1 MSIAGPSN
9 APIARVDFYPVQS
22 ALRRDAGGVWD
33 SQYANSISDLVC
45 KLGDPGVRRCSIKSP
60 YGLGLPVCDD
70 YPSPGERLADV
81 PLWLESFMGVVNPR
95 LEPGSG
101 VRGGLLFEE
110 TREPWQP
117 GLTAASLC
125 FISEDMA
132 VRVPG
137 RTLIDRDAFYNGGT
151 GFADVIRARNGLVTA
166 ADCTKH
172 QLLEMDRHV
181 VFLENRFWIRVLKN
195 APGAVPIRGNFD
207 LCQTTPEFGS
217 DGLRAAHACTVADVS
232 GRELTDAVDIVT
244 RDRASKLA
252 NFNVSRGAFF
262 ALRALRLAAIPSAC
276 HAV

>member
-1 MSIAGPSN
+1 MSVMANDRSDVLPLL
-9 APIARVDFYPVQS
+9 A
-22 ALRRDAGGVWD
+22 ALRRDVGGAWD
-33 SQYANSISDLVC
+33 SEYANSVTDLVR
-45 KLGDPGVRRCSIKSP
+45 KLDDPKVRRCSIKGP
-60 YGLGLPVCDD
+60 YGLGLPTCDD
-70 YPSPGERLADV
+70 YPSPGERLADG
-81 PLWLESFMGVVNPR
+81 PLWLESLVGIVNPQ

-101 VRGGLLFEE
+101 VRGGILFEE
-110 TREPWQP
+110 TRDPWHP

-125 FISEDMA
+125 FIFKDMA

-137 RTLIDRDAFYNGGT
+137 RVLIDRDAFDNGGT

-181 VFLENRFWIRVLKN
+181 AYLEDRYWVRVLKD
-195 APGAVPIRGNFD
+195 APGAIAVRGNFD

-217 DGLRAAHACTVADVS
+217 DGLRATLACTVADVS
-232 GRELTDAVDIVT
+232 GRELTDAVAIST

-276 HAV
+276 HTV